1 MKTFYLAQAIFENG
15 ESECKCF
22 SYNGKTLSKWANK
35 MYHKDENVTVKVYKN
50 DNKGETLICTYHA

>member
-22 SYNGKTLSKWANK
+22 AYNGKTLSKWANK

-50 DNKGETLICTYHA
+50 DNNGETLICTYHA

>member
-50 DNKGETLICTYHA
+50 DNNGETLICTYHA